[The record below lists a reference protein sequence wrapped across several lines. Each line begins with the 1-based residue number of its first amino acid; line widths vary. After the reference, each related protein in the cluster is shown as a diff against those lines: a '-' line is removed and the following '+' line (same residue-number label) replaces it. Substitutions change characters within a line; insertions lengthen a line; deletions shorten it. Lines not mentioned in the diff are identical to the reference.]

1 MKTIALVDTLWGGH
15 HPTYLKFFAK
25 TLLEL
30 GHEVIVLCPA
40 PEEVNQWIIGCCP
53 ELTNRLHCFELNEP
67 RLPYFPLRRW
77 QLRKLVIARWQQVAK
92 IMEKIATK
100 LGKIPDL
107 TFFAW
112 LDSYLGFYLT
122 AATIDQIFPYRWSGL
137 YFRPPL
143 RKTLKYQQLRRGILD
158 PLAVLKSK
166 HCPSIAVLDEGIAD
180 RLQGKIAKPVIAF
193 PDFTDE
199 SPPDLDWQIVKDIA
213 AKARGKRIISLLGS
227 LSEYKGLPTFV
238 ELSRRF
244 PEGWLF
250 VFAGNLSTV
259 GIKTQEIET
268 IKSFFCS
275 EPENCFFYLTKI
287 PGESQFNALVKISD
301 VLFAV
306 RENFPYSSNTLI
318 KAACFQKLVIA
329 NQQYCI
335 GERVKKFHLGYT
347 IEAGNIA
354 QCVSL
359 LEQLRTELSTGRLSI
374 KPDFDSYRQLHSIT
388 RLKSA
393 FQELVKLL

>member
-1 MKTIALVDTLWGGH
+1 M
-15 HPTYLKFFAK
+15 
-25 TLLEL
+25 
-30 GHEVIVLCPA
+30 
-40 PEEVNQWIIGCCP
+40 
-53 ELTNRLHCFELNEP
+53 
-67 RLPYFPLRRW
+67 
-77 QLRKLVIARWQQVAK
+77 VIARWQQVAK

-112 LDSYLGFYLT
+112 LDSYLALYLT

-137 YFRPPL
+137 YFQPPL

-166 HCPSIAVLDEGIAD
+166 HCPGVAVLDEGIAD

-213 AKARGKRIISLLGS
+213 AKAGGKRIISLLGS
-227 LSEYKGLPTFV
+227 LSEYKGLLTFV
-238 ELSRRF
+238 ELSRQV

-250 VFAGNLSTV
+250 VFAGNLSTI
-259 GIKTQEIET
+259 GLKDQEIET

-275 EPENCFFYLTKI
+275 EPENCFFYLTQI

-347 IEAGNIA
+347 IESGNIA

-359 LEQLRTELSTGRLSI
+359 LEKLRTELSTGNLSI
-374 KPDFDSYRQLHSIT
+374 QPDFEGYRHLHSIEQ
-388 RLKSA
+388 LISA
-393 FQELVKLL
+393 FQKILEFV